1 MHRWEAKGFVFF
13 ILVGAILLFRIEARA
28 QGELEKAIQLF
39 RENRLQEAKKSFQ
52 SCLKEN
58 QENSGAAFYLGR
70 IYLVEDSLNKSVEY
84 LKGAVVLDGN
94 NSENHHWLGIAY
106 GQMAQK
112 AGLLKKA
119 GLAKKMKKEI
129 ERALELDPDNVD
141 AHFSLMQYYLNA
153 PGFMGG
159 SMEKARE
166 QAEEIKKRASQEG
179 HRAFALIYEKEK
191 KYDLAEREYLAMID
205 ADPGNLALQ
214 YEIGYWYQR
223 TEQYNK
229 AFQIFET
236 ILKTNPDQMNAYYQ
250 IGRTAAFSGSNLSR
264 GEQCLKKYLQ
274 TPPEENNPSFAWAH
288 YRLGMIYEKGGK
300 RDLAK
305 REYQIALSYDV
316 NLEEAKK
323 ALKKLK

>member
-1 MHRWEAKGFVFF
+1 MRKKISFLLVLFVGSFY
-13 ILVGAILLFRIEARA
+13 ISASG
-28 QGELEKAIQLF
+28 GEDETIPKAVQLF
-39 RENRLQEAKKSFQ
+39 KESHFAEAKKIFQ
-52 SCLKEN
+52 FFLKKEPN
-58 QENSGAAFYLGR
+58 NSEVAFYLGR
-70 IYLVEDSLNKSVEY
+70 IYFIEDSLEKSVEY
-84 LKGAVVLDGN
+84 LKKAVVLDGN

-106 GQMAQK
+106 GQKAQK
-112 AGLLKKA
+112 AGILKKA
-119 GLAKKMKKEI
+119 GLAKKMKKEL
-129 ERALELDPDNVD
+129 EKALELDPDNVD
-141 AHFSLMQYYLNA
+141 AHFSLMQYYLYA

-159 SMEKARE
+159 SMDKARE
-166 QAEEIKKRASQEG
+166 QAEEIKKRASQKG
-179 HRAFALIYEKEK
+179 HRAFVLVYEKDK
-191 KYDLAEREYLAMID
+191 RYDLAEKEYLAMID

-223 TEQYNK
+223 TRQYDK

-236 ILKTNPDQMNAYYQ
+236 ILKMNPEEMNAYYQ
-250 IGRTAAFSGSNLSR
+250 IGRTAAFSGSNLNR

-316 NLEEAKK
+316 NHKEAKK
-323 ALKKLK
+323 ALKRLK

>member
-1 MHRWEAKGFVFF
+1 MRRRIIFLLILSIGSFYISASGEEDETIHKAVQLFKEFHFAEAKSV
-13 ILVGAILLFRIEARA
+13 
-28 QGELEKAIQLF
+28 
-39 RENRLQEAKKSFQ
+39 FQ
-52 SCLKEN
+52 SFLKKDPN
-58 QENSGAAFYLGR
+58 NSEAAFYLGR
-70 IYLVEDSLNKSVEY
+70 IYLVEDSLAKSVKY
-84 LKGAVVLDGN
+84 LKEAVVLDGN

-106 GQMAQK
+106 GQKAQK

-141 AHFSLMQYYLNA
+141 AHFSLMQYYLYA

-166 QAEEIKKRASQEG
+166 QAEEIKKRASQQG
-179 HRAFALIYEKEK
+179 HRAFVLIYEKEK
-191 KYDLAEREYLAMID
+191 KYDLAEKEYLAMID
-205 ADPGNLALQ
+205 ADPKNLDLR
-214 YEIGYWYQR
+214 YEIGYGYQR
-223 TEQYNK
+223 TEQYDK
-229 AFQIFET
+229 AFRIFET
-236 ILKTNPDQMNAYYQ
+236 ILKMNPEEMNAYYQ

-274 TPPEENNPSFAWAH
+274 TPPGKNNPSFAWAH

-305 REYQIALSYDV
+305 QEYQVALSYDV
-316 NLEEAKK
+316 NLEEVKK
-323 ALKKLK
+323 ALKRLGP